1 MSSLANLETASAMAC
16 SISLK
21 CVMGVGSIA
30 ERS

>member
-1 MSSLANLETASAMAC
+1 LANLETASAIAC

-21 CVMGVGSIA
+21 CVIGVGSIA